1 MDTVKRVCDLAE
13 ERGLS
18 VYQLSQQAGISYST
32 IQTTKKRGG
41 QLKIDTIERI
51 CEALGIS
58 LSAFF
63 AEPMTEQELEE
74 KRWRIS
80 R

>member
-1 MDTVKRVCDLAE
+1 MDTIKRVYDLAE
-13 ERGLS
+13 ENEISL
-18 VYQLSQQAGISYST
+18 YQLAKDRGISLAT
-32 IQTTKKRGG
+32 IKAAEKRSG

-63 AEPMTEQELEE
+63 AEPE
-74 KRWRIS
+74 
-80 R
+80 

>member
-1 MDTVKRVCDLAE
+1 MDTVKRVCELAE
-13 ERGLS
+13 EHDLTVYRLS
-18 VYQLSQQAGISYST
+18 QLSGISYST

-63 AEPMTEQELEE
+63 AGQDAV
-74 KRWRIS
+74 
-80 R
+80 

>member
-1 MDTVKRVCDLAE
+1 MDTIKRVYDLAE
-13 ERGLS
+13 ENEIS
-18 VYQLSQQAGISYST
+18 PYQLAKDSGISLAT
-32 IQTTKKRGG
+32 IKAAEKRSG

-63 AEPMTEQELEE
+63 AEPE
-74 KRWRIS
+74 
-80 R
+80 

>member
-1 MDTVKRVCDLAE
+1 MDTIKRVYDLAE
-13 ERGLS
+13 ENDISL
-18 VYQLSQQAGISYST
+18 YQLAKDSGISLAT
-32 IQTTKKRGG
+32 IKAAEKHSG

-63 AEPMTEQELEE
+63 AERE
-74 KRWRIS
+74 S
-80 R
+80 

>member
-1 MDTVKRVCDLAE
+1 MDTIKRVYDLAE
-13 ERGLS
+13 ENEISL
-18 VYQLSQQAGISYST
+18 YQLAKDSGISLAT
-32 IQTTKKRGG
+32 IKAAEKRSG

-63 AEPMTEQELEE
+63 AEPE
-74 KRWRIS
+74 S
-80 R
+80 

>member
-1 MDTVKRVCDLAE
+1 MDTIKRVYDLAE
-13 ERGLS
+13 ENEITL
-18 VYQLSQQAGISYST
+18 YQLAKDSGISLAT
-32 IQTTKKRGG
+32 IKAAEKRSG

-63 AEPMTEQELEE
+63 AEPE
-74 KRWRIS
+74 RG
-80 R
+80 

>member
-13 ERGLS
+13 ERGLTM
-18 VYQLSQQAGISYST
+18 YQLAQKSGISYST
-32 IQTTKKRGG
+32 IQTTRKRGG

-51 CEALGIS
+51 CDALGIS

-63 AEPMTEQELEE
+63 AEPEE
-74 KRWRIS
+74 T
-80 R
+80 

>member
-1 MDTVKRVCDLAE
+1 MDTIKRVYDLAE
-13 ERGLS
+13 ENEISL
-18 VYQLSQQAGISYST
+18 YQLAKDSGISLAT
-32 IQTTKKRGG
+32 IKAVEKRSG

-63 AEPMTEQELEE
+63 AEPE
-74 KRWRIS
+74 
-80 R
+80 

>member
-1 MDTVKRVCDLAE
+1 MDTIKRVYDLAE
-13 ERGLS
+13 ENEISL
-18 VYQLSQQAGISYST
+18 YQLAKESGISLAT
-32 IQTTKKRGG
+32 IKAAEKRSG

-63 AEPMTEQELEE
+63 AEPE
-74 KRWRIS
+74 RG
-80 R
+80 

>member
-1 MDTVKRVCDLAE
+1 MDTIKRVYDLAE
-13 ERGLS
+13 ENEISL
-18 VYQLSQQAGISYST
+18 YQLAKDSGISLDT
-32 IQTTKKRGG
+32 IKAAEKRSG

-63 AEPMTEQELEE
+63 AEPE
-74 KRWRIS
+74 
-80 R
+80 

>member
-1 MDTVKRVCDLAE
+1 MDTIKRVYDLAE
-13 ERGLS
+13 EKEISL
-18 VYQLSQQAGISYST
+18 YQLAKDSGISLAT
-32 IQTTKKRGG
+32 IKAAEKRSG

-63 AEPMTEQELEE
+63 AEPE
-74 KRWRIS
+74 RG
-80 R
+80 

>member
-1 MDTVKRVCDLAE
+1 MDTIKRVYDLAE
-13 ERGLS
+13 ENEISL
-18 VYQLSQQAGISYST
+18 YQLAKESGISLAT
-32 IQTTKKRGG
+32 IKAAEKRSG

-63 AEPMTEQELEE
+63 AEPE
-74 KRWRIS
+74 
-80 R
+80 

>member
-1 MDTVKRVCDLAE
+1 MDTIKRVYDLAE
-13 ERGLS
+13 ENEISL
-18 VYQLSQQAGISYST
+18 YQLAKDSGISLDT
-32 IQTTKKRGG
+32 IKAAEKRSG

-63 AEPMTEQELEE
+63 AV
-74 KRWRIS
+74 
-80 R
+80 